1 MFHSKKTIM
10 KKILIFV
17 LLLCLTISCTDNFEE
32 INTNKNQPTLAQ
44 PKTLLLNIIFNLANE
59 NVSNSFDFGDIVAQY
74 GGNYEYNEL
83 DIYNWGADGRFW
95 DSYKWLNDIND
106 IKKQAVASNN
116 KNYEA
121 VSLILESYLI
131 STITDSYGNVPY
143 SEASR
148 GEEGILK
155 PVYDSQEEIYT
166 KIFDNLTK
174 ANTIIQ
180 TDTAIEG
187 DLLFNGSMI
196 KWKKFCN
203 SLHFRLLMRVSN
215 KIAVNTKLNEII
227 SNPATYPL
235 FESNTDNAEY
245 KYSGIFPNISP
256 MSDGINRLYG
266 YNIVMPSTHLVNT
279 LITNNDP
286 RLEEWID
293 PIVGTSNQK
302 GVQPGL
308 SLDQIGEPTKYSRRA
323 EDYFYTKTKISSIFM
338 TYSEL
343 NFLLAEARQ
352 RNLISTGTAQ
362 GYYNT
367 AVQASFNQWNVSMPA
382 NYLTITAPYSPTN
395 DVLYTQKWLALYHT
409 GTEAWFDWKRTGK
422 PSFIQ
427 AGPGAKNNGRV
438 PRRIMYPTIEQ
449 SVNTENNNAAVQKI
463 GGDNINTKVWW
474 DNF

>member
-17 LLLCLTISCTDNFEE
+17 LLLCVSISCTDNFEE

-44 PKTLLLNIIFNLANE
+44 PKTLLPNIIFNLANE
-59 NVSNSFDFGDIVAQY
+59 NVSNAFDFGDIVAQY
-74 GGNYEYNEL
+74 GGNYEYNQL
-83 DIYNWGADGRFW
+83 DVYNWGADGRFW
-95 DSYKWLNDIND
+95 DNYKWLNDIND

-121 VSLILESYLI
+121 ISLILESYVI
-131 STITDSYGNVPY
+131 SIITDSYGNVPY

-155 PVYDSQEEIYT
+155 PIYDSQEQIYT
-166 KIFDNLTK
+166 KIFENLTK
-174 ANTIIQ
+174 ANSIIQ
-180 TDTAIEG
+180 TATPVEG
-187 DLLFNGSMI
+187 DILFNGSML

-203 SLHFRLLMRVSN
+203 SLHIRLLMRVSN
-215 KIAVNTKLNEII
+215 KMAVNTKLNDIV

-235 FESNTDNAEY
+235 FESNTDNADY

-256 MSDGINRLYG
+256 MSNGINRLYG

-279 LITNNDP
+279 LINNSDP
-286 RLEEWID
+286 RLKEWID
-293 PIVGTSNQK
+293 PIAGTTNQK

-308 SLDQIGEPTKYSRRA
+308 PLDQIGEPTKYSRRT
-323 EDYFYTKTKISSIFM
+323 EDYFYTKTKITSLFM

-352 RNLISTGTAQ
+352 RNIISTGTAQ

-367 AVQASFNQWNVSMPA
+367 AVQASFTQWNVTMPA
-382 NYLTITAPYSPTN
+382 NYLTVIAPYSPTN

-409 GTEAWFDWKRTGK
+409 GVEAWFDWKRTGK

-427 AGPGAKNNGRV
+427 AGPGAKNNGKV
-438 PRRIMYPTIEQ
+438 PRRIMYPSIEQ
-449 SVNTENNNAAVQKI
+449 SINAENNTAAMQKI
-463 GGDNINTKVWW
+463 GGDNINVKVWW